1 MEYLLFLQEL
11 RGGAGAGINELL
23 YYLSEIMGG
32 AIAMMIPLL
41 IYWCLDKKAGLYMT
55 MSFTTAYLLNQTI
68 KNTCCVYRP
77 AVRDAR
83 IQPVEK
89 ALKGA
94 TGYSFPSGHTVNAGS
109 VYGGLA
115 LWQKKRKWVTVLCTA
130 LMGLTGFSRNWL
142 GVHTL
147 WDVLAAIGLSLAV
160 LCGCRFL
167 FEWIEKKPNR
177 DWKVWLTA
185 SVVTVLLLIYTA
197 CKNYPMD
204 YTADGRLMVDPFV
217 MQTDCFR
224 SAGMALGFW
233 LGWLVERRWIRFQTE
248 GGALRRCL
256 RFIIGALLT
265 LALYAGVLPA
275 ILAPLGEHW
284 GKFFKYFVTFV
295 FAVAGYPA
303 LFRAVGRRIGQKK

>member
-1 MEYLLFLQEL
+1 MAEEAKV
-11 RGGAGAGINELL
+11 GDGAVHRFDG
-23 YYLSEIMGG
+23 
-32 AIAMMIPLL
+32 
-41 IYWCLDKKAGLYMT
+41 LDRV
-55 MSFTTAYLLNQTI
+55 F
-68 KNTCCVYRP
+68 R
-77 AVRDAR
+77 
-83 IQPVEK
+83 
-89 ALKGA
+89 
-94 TGYSFPSGHTVNAGS
+94 
-109 VYGGLA
+109 
-115 LWQKKRKWVTVLCTA
+115 
-130 LMGLTGFSRNWL
+130 RNWL

-147 WDVLAAIGLSLAV
+147 WDVLAAMGLSLAV

-185 SVVTVLLLIYTA
+185 SVVTVLSRRFIQPAKITRWIIRRTGVCWSIRLSCRPTA
-197 CKNYPMD
+197 SAVPGWRW
-204 YTADGRLMVDPFV
+204 AFGWDGWWNG
-217 MQTDCFR
+217 
-224 SAGMALGFW
+224 AG
-233 LGWLVERRWIRFQTE
+233 IRFQTE

-303 LFRAVGRRIGQKK
+303 LFRAVGRRIGQKKW